1 MSKMRHISD
10 KEALQDD
17 LEYVILTEEQIRKRI
32 AEMAREIERDY
43 AGKELVL
50 VSILKGG
57 VIFLADLTREISIP
71 HSYDM
76 VGASSYG
83 SQMSSSGQVTITKD
97 VTVLLKNK
105 YVLLVE
111 DIYDTGAT
119 LKVVKDLLE
128 VHSPRSVEICALLWK
143 EKKKRHHEVSIKYVG
158 FKIPDVFVV
167 GYGLDYNEKYRN
179 LRCIGVLKK
188 EIYQ

>member
-1 MSKMRHISD
+1 MRHVSD
-10 KEALQDD
+10 KTSLQDD

-32 AEMAREIERDY
+32 AELAREIERDY

-57 VIFLADLTREISIP
+57 VIFLADITREINIP

-83 SQMSSSGQVTITKD
+83 SQTSSSGRVTITKD
-97 VTVLLKNK
+97 VTVLLKHK
-105 YVLLVE
+105 CVLLVE
-111 DIYDTGAT
+111 DIYDTGST

-128 VHSPRSVEICALLWK
+128 VHSPLSVEVCALLWK
-143 EKKKRHHEVSIKYVG
+143 EKKKRHHEVPIKYIG

-188 EIYQ
+188 EIYL